1 MDPIV
6 RALADVRSLKEACDP
21 FDRESLA
28 EYFYA
33 LGKDMGFSP
42 LKHPR
47 KGLAR
52 VLCVWKD
59 SGGIY
64 LAADFSYGSE
74 KEVLGAIMSLS
85 AFCPHVGVLVTAS
98 KPFWGISDLLETL
111 RTVPLN
117 VRTLLVLD
125 VKTGNASTWR
135 GNRGDRP

>member
-28 EYFYA
+28 DYFYTR
-33 LGKDMGFSP
+33 GKEMGFSP

-59 SGGIY
+59 GKENY
-64 LAADFSYGSE
+64 LAADSSYGNE

-85 AFCPHVGVLVTAS
+85 AFHPHVAVLVTAS
-98 KPFWGISDLLETL
+98 KPFWGVSDILETF
-111 RTVPLN
+111 RAVPLN
-117 VRTLLVLD
+117 VHTILVLD
-125 VKTGNASTWR
+125 VKTGNAFTWR
-135 GNRGDRP
+135 GKRGART